1 MHKKLKLVKENATEK
16 YWDATEIDGQGF
28 VSLMK
33 FNFGTDSK
41 GNNYIVTNDAY
52 EVGRFRA
59 DSDEEAKKKFR
70 EEFLKESTLTEA
82 EDDEEEEV
90 EKEEEIE
97 QTEEELED
105 TLDSE
110 ENQEENPVEEESELD
125 KQLDELRK
133 VLVDLDLNLYQVT
146 SKEDPNNSIYIIGK
160 VAEDNNDTL
169 MLIDTKPEEHD
180 DIKIEDEP
188 IEPEINQEEEIEQP
202 EEVLDNVPNEENDV
216 VEPNEKEEPVEQELE
231 TPEERFDFVVLPKTF
246 AEINELNP
254 RYGEDLTPDHEAI
267 MDYLMNCLIEID
279 PKAAEEIQDELAGDN
294 LETAE
299 ELPLPADIE
308 NQEEEED
315 II

>member
-1 MHKKLKLVKENATEK
+1 MHKKLKLVKESEVKEYRYITNHGIGPGTLPDGVYIRSEDLDDGKTAIYLNRPLTDKELKK
-16 YWDATEIDGQGF
+16 YDIKPEWIQ
-28 VSLMK
+28 
-33 FNFGTDSK
+33 
-41 GNNYIVTNDAY
+41 
-52 EVGRFRA
+52 
-59 DSDEEAKKKFR
+59 
-70 EEFLKESTLTEA
+70 ESTLTEA
-82 EDDEEEEV
+82 EDDKE

-110 ENQEENPVEEESELD
+110 ENQEENPVEEKSELD

-160 VAEDNNDTL
+160 VAKDNNDTL

-188 IEPEINQEEEIEQP
+188 IEPEINQEEEVEQP
-202 EEVLDNVPNEENDV
+202 KEGLDNIPNEKNDV
-216 VEPNEKEEPVEQELE
+216 IEPDEKEEPVEQELE

-279 PKAAEEIQDELAGDN
+279 PEAAEEVQDDLAADN

-308 NQEEEED
+308 NPDEEED